1 MNTGVQVSFQIR
13 VFSRYMPRNGI
24 AGSWGESI
32 FSFLRSLHSIFH
44 SGCTNLL
51 SHQHCRRITFSPHPL
66 QHLLLVGFLMM
77 AILISVR
84 WYLIAVLICILLIAI
99 LSISLLLLFSIFS
112 CSYSTCMSSL
122 EKCLF
127 TSSAHF
133 LTELFEGFFFFH
145 YLQRFSLNLY
155 ILFLFCLG
163 FPLLCTAYKFNS
175 VPFL

>member
-1 MNTGVQVSFQIR
+1 MVFVFSWLTSSLSLTTSVSVHVAASDIVSVSFTTECIPSHISTPHPPYPFISQWTDCCSRVLAIVNSAAMNTGVQVSFQIR

-84 WYLIAVLICILLIAI
+84 
-99 LSISLLLLFSIFS
+99 
-112 CSYSTCMSSL
+112 
-122 EKCLF
+122 
-127 TSSAHF
+127 
-133 LTELFEGFFFFH
+133 
-145 YLQRFSLNLY
+145 
-155 ILFLFCLG
+155 
-163 FPLLCTAYKFNS
+163 
-175 VPFL
+175 